1 MARALPDL
9 DNSRCDSLIG
19 CYGISEPPFI
29 ASDKLMRAIFLRS
42 SLINDC
48 ECSELRIIEAHYASR
63 PDDLWGR
70 PEKGG
75 TFRKRSHA
83 LTHLNTLY
91 TARAR
96 FFLILLSLRGAGD

>member
-1 MARALPDL
+1 MVKRGAQPGAGTNLADL
-9 DNSRCDSLIG
+9 DNPGCSSLIG
-19 CYGISEPPFI
+19 CYGISGHPFI
-29 ASDKLMRAIFLRS
+29 AFGQLVRAIFLRS

-83 LTHLNTLY
+83 L
-91 TARAR
+91 
-96 FFLILLSLRGAGD
+96 